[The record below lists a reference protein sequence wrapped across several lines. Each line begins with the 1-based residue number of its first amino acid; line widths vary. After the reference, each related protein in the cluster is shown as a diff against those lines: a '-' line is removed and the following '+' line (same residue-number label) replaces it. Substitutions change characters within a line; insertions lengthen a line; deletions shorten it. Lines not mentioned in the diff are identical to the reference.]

1 MRASRARSG
10 AGANRAAGGDNREA
24 RMIASTRAFVVGALI
39 ALPIAALVALLSLL
53 GINGAWPAMVHLA
66 LFGWITGMI
75 VAVNYHTMPVFA
87 ARDFPFSWL
96 SWAHWAAFGTG
107 ATLATASLLV
117 GWRSGELAGLLSQL
131 IAALIFIVNT
141 LLLF

>member
-10 AGANRAAGGDNREA
+10 AGANRAAGGDSREA
-24 RMIASTRAFVVGALI
+24 RMIASTRAFVVSALI

-53 GINGAWPAMVHLA
+53 GINRAWPAMVHLA

-87 ARDFPFSWL
+87 ARDFPSARLIWL
-96 SWAHWAAFGTG
+96 HF
-107 ATLATASLLV
+107 TAWLLGV
-117 GWRSGELAGLLSQL
+117 ALDSAGQL
-131 IAALIFIVNT
+131 F
-141 LLLF
+141 